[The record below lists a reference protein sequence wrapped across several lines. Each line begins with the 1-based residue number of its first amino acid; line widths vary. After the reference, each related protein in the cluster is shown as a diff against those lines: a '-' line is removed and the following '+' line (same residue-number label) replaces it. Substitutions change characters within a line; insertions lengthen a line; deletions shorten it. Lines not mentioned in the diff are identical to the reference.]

1 MFELGRYDCRGTW
14 LRLSWDDMIV
24 GGPGYIWVGMI

>member
-14 LRLSWDDMIV
+14 LCLSWDDMIV
-24 GGPGYIWVGMI
+24 GGLCYV